1 MFANYL
7 KIALR
12 NLWKNKSFSAINV
25 IGLAVGL
32 ATCLLILF
40 YVADELS
47 YDRYNKN
54 ADRIYR
60 VDGDIQFAGNHF
72 ILAVAPDPMGP
83 TLKREFPQVEQSV
96 RFRYNGGFLVR
107 KGSSNLSEDRAIFA
121 DSTLFKVFTLP
132 MIDGDPNTA
141 LVDPYSLVINER
153 TAKKYFN
160 TTLAVGKNLIINDTA
175 NFKITGVIKDIPSQ
189 SHFNYDFFIS
199 MASLPESRKNNWIS
213 NNFNTYLLLKNGAD
227 PKKLESQMGVL
238 IQKYLGEQA
247 KTILNINMDEF
258 LKSGNHASYSLMP
271 LTKIH
276 LHSNKTMELGVNGNI
291 QYVYI
296 FSLIALLILLIAC
309 VNFMNLSTA
318 RSSNR
323 AKEVGV
329 RKVLGSLRKDLVA
342 QFLTES
348 VITSFVALFLSLILV
363 SFAIPYFNLLSG
375 KNLSSSVFTNLWLF
389 PLLILLMLIVGILAG
404 SYPAFYLSA
413 FNPIAVLKGRLSKG
427 FRNSWL
433 RSGLVIFQFF
443 ISIALIIGTLVIY
456 TQLQFIHNKDVG
468 FDRDQVL
475 VIKNTDPLGSRTK
488 AFKEEILKLSGVINA
503 TVTGF
508 LPTSGWRTDTP
519 LFPDATLNQKS
530 AVSMQV
536 WDVDENYIP
545 TLGMKMEEGRSFSN
559 QFPTDSNGVIL
570 NQAAV
575 KLLGLKD
582 PLNKTLYYI
591 KDVNDFLDNKK
602 DVTTCHI
609 VGVVNDFNFNS
620 LRDEVSPVAL
630 FFKKQNSSIAFKIS
644 SRDISGLVR
653 QINNKWKEMA
663 PGQPFTYSF
672 MDEDFNNLYKND
684 QKVGRIFISF
694 ALFAIVIA
702 CLGLFG
708 LVTYAAQ
715 QRTKEIGIRKVLG
728 ASEMNITSML
738 SKDFLKLIFVAAL
751 IAFPVAW
758 WAMNQWLNQFA
769 YRISISWWI
778 FLVAG
783 LTALLIGM
791 ITISFQAIKAAI
803 ANPVESLRSE

>member
-1 MFANYL
+1 
-7 KIALR
+7 
-12 NLWKNKSFSAINV
+12 
-25 IGLAVGL
+25 
-32 ATCLLILF
+32 
-40 YVADELS
+40 
-47 YDRYNKN
+47 
-54 ADRIYR
+54 
-60 VDGDIQFAGNHF
+60 
-72 ILAVAPDPMGP
+72 
-83 TLKREFPQVEQSV
+83 
-96 RFRYNGGFLVR
+96 
-107 KGSSNLSEDRAIFA
+107 
-121 DSTLFKVFTLP
+121 
-132 MIDGDPNTA
+132 
-141 LVDPYSLVINER
+141 
-153 TAKKYFN
+153 
-160 TTLAVGKNLIINDTA
+160 
-175 NFKITGVIKDIPSQ
+175 
-189 SHFNYDFFIS
+189 
-199 MASLPESRKNNWIS
+199 
-213 NNFNTYLLLKNGAD
+213 
-227 PKKLESQMGVL
+227 
-238 IQKYLGEQA
+238 
-247 KTILNINMDEF
+247 
-258 LKSGNHASYSLMP
+258 
-271 LTKIH
+271 
-276 LHSNKTMELGVNGNI
+276 
-291 QYVYI
+291 
-296 FSLIALLILLIAC
+296 
-309 VNFMNLSTA
+309 
-318 RSSNR
+318 
-323 AKEVGV
+323 
-329 RKVLGSLRKDLVA
+329 
-342 QFLTES
+342 
-348 VITSFVALFLSLILV
+348 
-363 SFAIPYFNLLSG
+363 
-375 KNLSSSVFTNLWLF
+375 
-389 PLLILLMLIVGILAG
+389 
-404 SYPAFYLSA
+404 
-413 FNPIAVLKGRLSKG
+413 
-427 FRNSWL
+427 
-433 RSGLVIFQFF
+433 VIFQFF

-508 LPTSGWRTDTP
+508 LPTNGWRTDTP